1 MIGDERIPSQN
12 EATGHKSRR
21 HRIRKAKLTLGQKTR
36 RSALVIL
43 VVIVLLAGGVVYY
56 GFNLYGRIKKLN
68 VSNLSTNT
76 NSLQPIN
83 ILLVG
88 SNSRAALNG
97 KQAKY
102 FGSASQVGGARSD
115 VTMIAH
121 LDPKTLKVTLLS
133 IPRDLFVPIPNS
145 KSSNRVD
152 DALNVSP
159 SQLVKT
165 VEQDLG
171 IPIQHF
177 VELNFDTFQQVVQ
190 ALGGIKMYF
199 PMPVK
204 DAYSGLNIT
213 TTGCLQLNGFQA
225 LEVVRARHLYY
236 QQNGV
241 WIEDPL
247 GDLSRIRRDHEF
259 LKVLATQVKQKG
271 ISNPFTLNSIV
282 SAMVPYLQVDSSFTI
297 SDMLSLAS
305 KFRHINPSAISSLTL
320 PVELVN
326 NYVYKG
332 ANYGDVVF
340 PTEPQDSQVISSF
353 LNGQGTQP
361 SKSNKAP
368 VAVLNGSGIANQAAT
383 VANTLKA
390 DGYKIAEI
398 GNTPVLSTPSE
409 TIIRYEPGFLSE
421 ALALKSTMSGSII
434 MGQAPTVSGAK
445 VEIITGSQLTV
456 YNSSTSTVSGQ
467 SPSTTSA
474 SAATTQAAST
484 ATTMPITVAS
494 TTAKNPLKPWDP
506 RACPA

>member
-1 MIGDERIPSQN
+1 MIGDERIPSQD
-12 EATGHKSRR
+12 EVKGRKSRR
-21 HRIRKAKLTLGQKTR
+21 HRIRKPKLTLGQKTR
-36 RSALVIL
+36 RSA
-43 VVIVLLAGGVVYY
+43 VVLFLIIVLLAGGVVYY

-68 VSNLSTNT
+68 VSNLTTNT

-97 KQAKY
+97 KQAQY

-121 LDPKTLKVTLLS
+121 FDPKTLKVTLLS

-145 KSSNRVD
+145 HSSNRVD

-165 VEQDLG
+165 IEQDLG

-177 VELNFDTFQQVVQ
+177 VELNFDTFQKVVQ

-204 DAYSGLNIT
+204 DAYSGLNVT

-225 LEVVRARHLYY
+225 LQVVRARHLYY

-259 LKVLATQVKQKG
+259 LKVLATEVKQKG

-282 SAMVPYLQVDSSFTI
+282 SAIVPYLQVDSGFTI

-305 KFRHINPSAISSLTL
+305 KFRHINPSTISSLTL

-340 PTEPQDSQVISSF
+340 PTEPQDSQVINSF

-361 SKSNKAP
+361 SKTNKSP
-368 VAVLNGSGIANQAAT
+368 VAVLNGSGIANQAST
-383 VANTLKA
+383 VASTLKA
-390 DGYKIAEI
+390 DGYPIAQV
-398 GNTPVLSTPSE
+398 GNAPVLSTPSE
-409 TIIRYEPGFLSE
+409 TIIRYEPGFLPE

-434 MGQAPTVSGAK
+434 MGQAPTISGAK
-445 VEIITGSQLTV
+445 VEVITGNQLTV
-456 YNSSTSTVSGQ
+456 YNSSASASSSQT
-467 SPSTTSA
+467 PSTTSV
-474 SAATTQAAST
+474 ATTQTGST
-484 ATTMPITVAS
+484 ATTIPITVAS